1 MAGKNGQKSKLYY
14 EGVIMEPG
22 QFLWVEKYRP
32 RTVEECVL
40 PESVKKQFATF
51 IQKGEVPNLLLSGT
65 AGTGKTTLA
74 RALCES
80 LGCDYIVINGSDEG
94 RQIDTLRTK
103 IRSFASAVS
112 FEGKTK
118 VVILDEA
125 DYMNRE
131 SVQPALRGFIET
143 FSENCRFIFT
153 CNYSNRLIDPLHSR
167 TTVIDF
173 KIAPSDRPNLAS
185 KFMDRMKYIL
195 NTEGVQYNEKVLA
208 ELLMK
213 HFPDYRRVL
222 NELQRYSVSGVID
235 EGILSNFQEI
245 NAKQLLES
253 LREKDWKKMR
263 QWVANNVDTDPQ
275 GIFRQIY
282 DILLPEVKSVPQV
295 VLLIADYQYKA
306 AFVAD
311 QEINLTACLTEIM
324 ANVEFK

>member
-1 MAGKNGQKSKLYY
+1 
-14 EGVIMEPG
+14 MEAA

-32 RTVEECVL
+32 RLIQDCVL
-40 PESVKKQFATF
+40 PDSVKKQFQQF
-51 IQKGEVPNLLLSGT
+51 IAKGEIPNLLLSGT
-65 AGTGKTTLA
+65 AGTGKTTIA
-74 RALCES
+74 RALCNE
-80 LGCDYIVINGSDEG
+80 LECDYIIINGSDEG

-103 IRSFASAVS
+103 IRQFASAVS

-131 SVQPALRGFIET
+131 SVQPALRGFIEH
-143 FSENCRFIFT
+143 FAENCRFIFT
-153 CNYSNRLIDPLHSR
+153 CNYSNKLIEPLHSR

-173 KIAPSDRPNLAS
+173 KLAPSDRPVLAA
-185 KFMDRMKYIL
+185 KFMERMKYIL
-195 NTEGVQYNEKVLA
+195 TSEGVEYQDKVIA

-213 HFPDYRRVL
+213 HFPDYRRVI
-222 NELQRYSVSGVID
+222 NELQRYSVGGVID

-253 LREKDWKKMR
+253 LKEKDWRKMR

-275 GIFRQIY
+275 AIFRQVY
-282 DILLPEVKSVPQV
+282 DILLPEVKSPARL
-295 VLLIADYQYKA
+295 VLDIADYQYKA

-311 QEINLTACLTEIM
+311 QEINLTACLTQIM
-324 ANVEFK
+324 VDSEFK

>member
-1 MAGKNGQKSKLYY
+1 MQDC
-14 EGVIMEPG
+14 I
-22 QFLWVEKYRP
+22 
-32 RTVEECVL
+32 L
-40 PESVKKQFATF
+40 PEEVKKQFQQF
-51 IQKGEVPNLLLSGT
+51 IAKGEVPNLLLSGS
-65 AGTGKTTLA
+65 AGTGKTTIA
-74 RALCES
+74 RALCNE

-103 IRSFASAVS
+103 IKQFASAVS

-125 DYMNRE
+125 DYMNRD
-131 SVQPALRGFIET
+131 SVQPALRAFIET

-153 CNYSNRLIDPLHSR
+153 CNYSNRLIEPLHSR

-173 KIAPSDRPNLAS
+173 KLAPSDKPVLAS
-185 KFMDRMKYIL
+185 KFLKRMEYIL
-195 NTEGVQYNEKVLA
+195 NNEGVDYNQRVLA
-208 ELLMK
+208 ELLNK
-213 HFPDYRRVL
+213 YFPDYRRVI
-222 NELQRYSVSGVID
+222 NELQRYSVGGSID

-245 NAKQLLES
+245 NAKALVES

-263 QWVANNVDTDPQ
+263 QWIANNIDTDPQ
-275 GIFRQIY
+275 HVFRQIY
-282 DILLPEVKSVPQV
+282 DILLPEVKGIPHL

>member
-1 MAGKNGQKSKLYY
+1 M
-14 EGVIMEPG
+14 P
-22 QFLWVEKYRP
+22 
-32 RTVEECVL
+32 EE
-40 PESVKKQFATF
+40 VKKQFQQF
-51 IQKGEVPNLLLSGT
+51 IAKGEVPNLLLSGS
-65 AGTGKTTLA
+65 AGTGKTTIA
-74 RALCES
+74 RALCNE

-103 IRSFASAVS
+103 IKQFASAVS

-125 DYMNRE
+125 DYMNRD
-131 SVQPALRGFIET
+131 SVQPALRAFIET

-153 CNYSNRLIDPLHSR
+153 CNYSNRLIEPLHSR

-173 KIAPSDRPNLAS
+173 KLAPSDKPVLAS
-185 KFMDRMKYIL
+185 KFLKRMEYIL
-195 NTEGVQYNEKVLA
+195 NNEGVDYNQRVLA
-208 ELLMK
+208 ELLNK
-213 HFPDYRRVL
+213 YFPDYRRVI
-222 NELQRYSVSGVID
+222 NELQRYSVGGSID

-245 NAKQLLES
+245 NAKALVES

-263 QWVANNVDTDPQ
+263 QWIANNIDTDPQ
-275 GIFRQIY
+275 HVFRQIY
-282 DILLPEVKSVPQV
+282 DILLPEVKGIPHL

>member
-1 MAGKNGQKSKLYY
+1 
-14 EGVIMEPG
+14 METG
-22 QFLWVEKYRP
+22 QFLWVEEYRP
-32 RTVEECVL
+32 TNIQDCIL
-40 PESVKKQFATF
+40 PEEVKKQFQQF
-51 IQKGEVPNLLLSGT
+51 IAKGEVPNLLLSGS
-65 AGTGKTTLA
+65 AGTGKTTIA
-74 RALCES
+74 RALCNE

-103 IRSFASAVS
+103 IKQFASAVS

-125 DYMNRE
+125 DYMNRD
-131 SVQPALRGFIET
+131 SVQPALRAFIET

-153 CNYSNRLIDPLHSR
+153 CNYSNRLIEPLHSR

-173 KIAPSDRPNLAS
+173 KLAPSDKPVLAS
-185 KFMDRMKYIL
+185 KFLKRMEYIL
-195 NTEGVQYNEKVLA
+195 NNEGVDYNQRVLA
-208 ELLMK
+208 ELLNK
-213 HFPDYRRVL
+213 YFPDYRRVI
-222 NELQRYSVSGVID
+222 NELQRYSVGGSID

-245 NAKQLLES
+245 NAKALVES

-263 QWVANNVDTDPQ
+263 QWIANNIDTDPQ
-275 GIFRQIY
+275 HVFRQIY
-282 DILLPEVKSVPQV
+282 DILLPEVKGIPHL

>member
-1 MAGKNGQKSKLYY
+1 
-14 EGVIMEPG
+14 MEPA

-32 RTVEECVL
+32 KRIDDCIL
-40 PESVKKQFATF
+40 PEDVKKQFKQF
-51 IQKGEVPNLLLSGT
+51 ISKKEAPNLLLAGT

-74 RALCES
+74 RALCEE

-103 IRSFASAVS
+103 IKQFASAVS
-112 FEGKTK
+112 FEGATK

-125 DYMNRE
+125 DYMNRD
-131 SVQPALRGFIET
+131 SVQPALRAFIET

-153 CNYSNRLIDPLHSR
+153 CNYANRLIEPLHSR
-167 TTVIDF
+167 TTVIDS
-173 KIAPSDRPNLAS
+173 KIAPKDRPKMAKL
-185 KFMDRMKYIL
+185 FMERMAYIL
-195 NTEGVQYNEKVLA
+195 NTEGVTYNEKVLA

-213 HFPDYRRVL
+213 YFPDYRRVI
-222 NELQRYSVSGVID
+222 NELQRYSVAGSID

-245 NAKQLLES
+245 NAKNLIES

-275 GIFRQIY
+275 GVFRQIY
-282 DILLPEVKSVPQV
+282 DTLLPEVKGIPHL

-311 QEINLTACLTEIM
+311 QEINLLACLSEIM
-324 ANVEFK
+324 AQCKFK

>member
-1 MAGKNGQKSKLYY
+1 
-14 EGVIMEPG
+14 MEPE

-32 RTVEECVL
+32 RHIQDCVL
-40 PESVKKQFATF
+40 PEEVKKQFSQF
-51 IQKGEVPNLLLSGT
+51 VSKKEIPNLLLSGT
-65 AGTGKTTLA
+65 AGTGKTTVA
-74 RALCES
+74 KALCNE

-103 IRSFASAVS
+103 IRQFASAVS

-125 DYMNRE
+125 DYMNRD
-131 SVQPALRGFIET
+131 SVQPALRGFIEH
-143 FSENCRFIFT
+143 FAENCRFIFT

-173 KIAPSDRPNLAS
+173 KLAPSDRPVLAAN
-185 KFMDRMKYIL
+185 FMERMKYIL
-195 NTEGVQYNEKVLA
+195 NTEGIEYSEKVLA

-213 HFPDYRRVL
+213 YFPDYRRVI
-222 NELQRYSVSGVID
+222 NELQRYSAGGTID
-235 EGILSNFQEI
+235 EGILSNFQEV
-245 NAKQLLES
+245 NAKALLDS
-253 LREKDWKKMR
+253 LREKDWRKMR
-263 QWVANNVDTDPQ
+263 QWVVNNVDTDPQ

-282 DILLPEVKSVPQV
+282 DITLPEVKSIPQL
-295 VLLIADYQYKA
+295 VLLIGDYQYKA

>member
-1 MAGKNGQKSKLYY
+1 MNP
-14 EGVIMEPG
+14 E

-32 RTVEECVL
+32 HTIEDCIL
-40 PESVKKQFATF
+40 PDEVKTTFQQFIAKKE
-51 IQKGEVPNLLLSGT
+51 IPNLLLTGS

-74 RALCES
+74 RALCEE

-103 IRSFASAVS
+103 IRGFASAVS

-125 DYMNRE
+125 DYLNRE
-131 SVQPALRGFIET
+131 SVQPALRAFIET
-143 FSENCRFIFT
+143 FSSNCRFIFT
-153 CNYSNRLIDPLHSR
+153 CNYINRIITPLHSR
-167 TTVIDF
+167 TTVVDF
-173 KIAPSDRPNLAS
+173 KIAPSDRPVLAS
-185 KFMDRMKYIL
+185 KFMERMKHIL
-195 NTEGVQYNEKVLA
+195 TNEGIEYNEKVLA

-213 HFPDYRRVL
+213 YFPDYRRVI
-222 NELQRYSVSGVID
+222 NELQRYSVAGKID
-235 EGILSNFQEI
+235 EGVLSNFQEI
-245 NAKQLLES
+245 NAKQLIES

-282 DILLPEVKSVPQV
+282 DTLLPEIKSIPQL

-324 ANVEFK
+324 ANVEFE

>member
-1 MAGKNGQKSKLYY
+1 
-14 EGVIMEPG
+14 METG

-32 RTVEECVL
+32 MRIQDCIL
-40 PESVKKQFATF
+40 PEQVKEQFQQF
-51 IQKGEVPNLLLSGT
+51 IAKGEVPNLLLSGS
-65 AGTGKTTLA
+65 AGTGKTTIA
-74 RALCES
+74 RALCNE

-103 IRSFASAVS
+103 IKQFASAVS

-125 DYMNRE
+125 DYMNRD
-131 SVQPALRGFIET
+131 SVQPALRAFIET
-143 FSENCRFIFT
+143 FSENCRFI
-153 CNYSNRLIDPLHSR
+153 
-167 TTVIDF
+167 DF
-173 KIAPSDRPNLAS
+173 KLAPSDKPVLAS
-185 KFMDRMKYIL
+185 KFLKRMEYIL
-195 NTEGVQYNEKVLA
+195 NNEGVDYNQRVLA
-208 ELLMK
+208 ELLNK
-213 HFPDYRRVL
+213 YFPDYRRVI
-222 NELQRYSVSGVID
+222 NELQRYSVGGSID

-245 NAKQLLES
+245 NAKALVES

-263 QWVANNVDTDPQ
+263 QWIANNIDTDPQ
-275 GIFRQIY
+275 HVFRQIY
-282 DILLPEVKSVPQV
+282 DILLPEVKGIPHL

>member
-1 MAGKNGQKSKLYY
+1 
-14 EGVIMEPG
+14 MEPE

-32 RTVEECVL
+32 RHIQDCVL
-40 PESVKKQFATF
+40 PEEVKKQFSQF
-51 IQKGEVPNLLLSGT
+51 VSKKEIPNLLLSGT
-65 AGTGKTTLA
+65 AGTGKTTVA
-74 RALCES
+74 KALCNE

-103 IRSFASAVS
+103 IRQFASAVS

-131 SVQPALRGFIET
+131 SVQPALRGFIEH
-143 FSENCRFIFT
+143 FAENCRFIFT

-173 KIAPSDRPNLAS
+173 KLAPSDRPVLAAN
-185 KFMDRMKYIL
+185 FMERMKYIL
-195 NTEGVQYNEKVLA
+195 NTEGIEYSEKVLA

-213 HFPDYRRVL
+213 YFPDYRRVI
-222 NELQRYSVSGVID
+222 NELQRYSAGGTID
-235 EGILSNFQEI
+235 EGILSNFKEV
-245 NAKQLLES
+245 NAKALLDS
-253 LREKDWKKMR
+253 LREKDWRKMR
-263 QWVANNVDTDPQ
+263 QWVVNNVDTDPQ

-282 DILLPEVKSVPQV
+282 DITLPEVKSIPQL
-295 VLLIADYQYKA
+295 VLLIGDYQYKA

-324 ANVEFK
+324 ANVEFR

>member
-1 MAGKNGQKSKLYY
+1 
-14 EGVIMEPG
+14 MEAS

-32 RTVEECVL
+32 KHIKDCIL
-40 PESVKKQFATF
+40 PESVKKQFQQF
-51 IQKGEVPNLLLSGT
+51 ISKKEIPNLLLSGT

-74 RALCES
+74 RALCEE
-80 LGCDYIVINGSDEG
+80 LGCDYIIINGSDEG

-103 IRSFASAVS
+103 IKQFASAVS

-125 DYMNRE
+125 DYLNRD
-131 SVQPALRGFIET
+131 SVQPALRAFIEN

-153 CNYSNRLIDPLHSR
+153 CNYSNRIIKPLHSR

-173 KIAPSDRPNLAS
+173 KIAPKDRPKMAS
-185 KFMDRMKYIL
+185 KFLERMQYIL
-195 NTEGVQYNEKVLA
+195 TNENVDYSEKVLA

-213 HFPDYRRVL
+213 YFPDYRRVL
-222 NELQRYSVSGVID
+222 NELQRYSVSGIID

-245 NAKQLLES
+245 NAKNLIES
-253 LREKDWKKMR
+253 LKDKDWKKMR
-263 QWVANNVDTDPQ
+263 QWVVNNVDTDPQ
-275 GIFRQIY
+275 MIFRQIY
-282 DILLPEVKSVPQV
+282 DILLPEVKGIPHL

-324 ANVEFK
+324 ANVEFS

>member
-1 MAGKNGQKSKLYY
+1 MNP
-14 EGVIMEPG
+14 E

-32 RTVEECVL
+32 HNIEDCIL
-40 PESVKKQFATF
+40 PDDVKTTFQQFIAKKE
-51 IQKGEVPNLLLSGT
+51 IPNLLLTGS

-74 RALCES
+74 RALCEE

-103 IRSFASAVS
+103 IRGFASAVS

-125 DYMNRE
+125 DYLNRE
-131 SVQPALRGFIET
+131 SVQPALRAFIET
-143 FSENCRFIFT
+143 FSSNCRFIFT
-153 CNYSNRLIDPLHSR
+153 CNYINRIITPLHSR
-167 TTVIDF
+167 TTVVDF
-173 KIAPSDRPNLAS
+173 KIAPSDRPQLAA
-185 KFMDRMKYIL
+185 KFLQRMQHIL
-195 NTEGVQYNEKVLA
+195 SNEGIEYSEKVLA

-213 HFPDYRRVL
+213 YFPDYRRVI
-222 NELQRYSVSGVID
+222 NELQRYSVAGKID
-235 EGILSNFQEI
+235 EGVLSNFQEI
-245 NAKQLLES
+245 NAKQLIEA
-253 LREKDWKKMR
+253 LRDKDWKKMR
-263 QWVANNVDTDPQ
+263 QWVSNNVDTDPQ

-282 DILLPEVKSVPQV
+282 DTLLPEIKSIPQL

-324 ANVEFK
+324 ANVEFE

>member
-1 MAGKNGQKSKLYY
+1 
-14 EGVIMEPG
+14 METG

-32 RTVEECVL
+32 MRIQDCIL
-40 PESVKKQFATF
+40 PEQVKEQFQQF
-51 IQKGEVPNLLLSGT
+51 IAKGEVPNLLLSGS
-65 AGTGKTTLA
+65 AGTGKTTIA
-74 RALCES
+74 RALCNE

-103 IRSFASAVS
+103 IKQFASAVS

-125 DYMNRE
+125 DYMNRD
-131 SVQPALRGFIET
+131 SVQPALRAFIET

-153 CNYSNRLIDPLHSR
+153 CNYANRLIEPLHSR

-173 KIAPSDRPNLAS
+173 KLAPSDRPVLAS
-185 KFMDRMKYIL
+185 KFLKRMEYIL
-195 NTEGVQYNEKVLA
+195 GTEGVDFSQRVLA
-208 ELLMK
+208 ELLNK
-213 HFPDYRRVL
+213 HFPDYRRVI
-222 NELQRYSVSGVID
+222 NELQRYSVGGKID

-245 NAKQLLES
+245 NAKALVES

-263 QWVANNVDTDPQ
+263 QWIANNVDTDPQ
-275 GIFRQIY
+275 AIFRQIY
-282 DILLPEVKSVPQV
+282 DILLPEVKGIPHL